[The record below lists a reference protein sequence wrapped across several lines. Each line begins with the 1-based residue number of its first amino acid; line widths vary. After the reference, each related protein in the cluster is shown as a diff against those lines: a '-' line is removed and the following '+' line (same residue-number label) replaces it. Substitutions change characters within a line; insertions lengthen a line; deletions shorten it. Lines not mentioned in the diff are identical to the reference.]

1 MLTLL
6 EADKREEG
14 QALSLSYSRSDTGR
28 VYLPPNLYLIGTM
41 NIADRSLALVDLAL
55 RRRFAFVTLEPV
67 LDDLWQH
74 WVQEQFAIS
83 ADILAEIRKSLQE
96 VNREIAEDP
105 QLGPQFRL
113 GHSFVTPPAG
123 AQIADARAWFRDIVE
138 TEIAPLLNEYW
149 YDAPQ
154 KTEEIKARLLQGFA
168 S

>member
-1 MLTLL
+1 M
-6 EADKREEG
+6 
-14 QALSLSYSRSDTGR
+14 
-28 VYLPPNLYLIGTM
+28 
-41 NIADRSLALVDLAL
+41 
-55 RRRFAFVTLEPV
+55 
-67 LDDLWQH
+67 
-74 WVQEQFAIS
+74 
-83 ADILAEIRKSLQE
+83 
-96 VNREIAEDP
+96 NREIAEDP

-123 AQIADARAWFRDIVE
+123 AQIADARVWFRDIVE